1 MTAEPR
7 LKSIARDFVNHY
19 SDLWTS
25 GKAMFVCLNKVTC
38 VRMYNYVQ
46 EYWKEEIKKLKAKR
60 KTATQQ
66 EAQELERRLKWM
78 QTIAR
83 ANRISEGKSNGLIID
98 YIGVVKALRKAL
110 ADYTANVVGNG
121 GTDPMVNKDKLIAH
135 IIETIA
141 KTKVFLSENF
151 DLQML
156 MDAYDLMCVFE
167 GQDRTGMIADI
178 KNVIPHIQD
187 SDMVELAGQVLGKLE
202 TMSDAEFTE
211 VALEAAE

>member
-1 MTAEPR
+1 
-7 LKSIARDFVNHY
+7 
-19 SDLWTS
+19 
-25 GKAMFVCLNKVTC
+25 MFVCLNKVTC

-121 GTDPMVNKDKLIAH
+121 GTDPMVDKDKLIAH

-202 TMSDAEFTE
+202 AMSDVEFAE
-211 VALEAAE
+211 VALGYCSHGNVI